1 MNTVLTSFT
10 TVGSLLF
17 ILYLVGAWVD
27 DQTVYG
33 VQLKILESQLN
44 KHSITG
50 TSQNQFDYPVGGIN
64 VQAEFHNKEGELIG
78 VRDVGSTS
86 KSELKPGEKSS
97 YKIPD
102 IGKSFPNT
110 DFNVTAEG
118 TDYTNMVEVSGD
130 EMIAQINDLG
140 NALKNLPDEVVI
152 TVTTNLTDN
161 TRTVNKSVI
170 YHNETD

>member
-50 TSQNQFDYPVGGIN
+50 TLQNQFDYPVGGIN
-64 VQAEFHNKEGELIG
+64 KRNFTIKKAN
-78 VRDVGSTS
+78 
-86 KSELKPGEKSS
+86 
-97 YKIPD
+97 
-102 IGKSFPNT
+102 
-110 DFNVTAEG
+110 
-118 TDYTNMVEVSGD
+118 
-130 EMIAQINDLG
+130 
-140 NALKNLPDEVVI
+140 
-152 TVTTNLTDN
+152 
-161 TRTVNKSVI
+161 
-170 YHNETD
+170 